1 MKILVIVCDDIIESS
16 VTLFVPIWITARFC
30 GIQVSFTLKI
40 DILIIG
46 ICFSFVSYNPTC
58 FFFVFC
64 LMIKQMML
72 SEVVPNYRVA
82 KILGVWKG
90 DRYNWII
97 FTIIRNFKKISSCQG
112 GAVINSPVT
121 LSIGITSSSLKL
133 IYFII
138 LDFILV
144 LTFTICSCW
153 VILTL

>member
-1 MKILVIVCDDIIESS
+1 MKILVVVCDDIIESC
-16 VTLFVPIWITARFC
+16 VTLFVPILITARFS
-30 GIQVSFTLKI
+30 GIQVSFILKI

-46 ICFSFVSYNPTC
+46 ICFSFISYNQIL

-82 KILGVWKG
+82 KILEVWKG

-97 FTIIRNFKKISSCQG
+97 STIIRNFKMISTCQG
-112 GAVINSPVT
+112 RAVINSPVT